1 MLRVVKSAML
11 LVLVIWGNHASLFAQ
26 AKFQNAE
33 EAWRVGVAY
42 YNSRNFA
49 ASREPFEAALKMAP
63 NDKFRLK
70 VNDAL
75 MASYRLL
82 PEPEKMFG
90 ACEYVIE
97 HSKQD
102 AKKSIVRRSLISF
115 SFHQGKI
122 DDLIKRHEDRL
133 KKNDKDRTSLYIL
146 AEVYSGAKSNPQ
158 KAIEYT
164 QRLAKVDGSKGK
176 PVSVRLSAS
185 LAQQFIKAGD
195 YQKGAEL
202 YEKIAPQDESLAAW
216 HWKEAASAWL
226 KAGEK
231 KKALAAAKKSHE
243 SAPEKRSDLLTHFW
257 HKGIADI
264 FLATD
269 DANLAIEHYK
279 KAIKTTKI
287 DGYIQSSKAGLK
299 AAKEKARQ

>member
-1 MLRVVKSAML
+1 MRFVKSAL
-11 LVLVIWGNHASLFAQ
+11 LLILVILGNHACLFAQ

-33 EAWRVGVAY
+33 EAWRVGVAF
-42 YNSRNFA
+42 YNSRNYA

-63 NDKFRLK
+63 DDKFRLK
-70 VNDAL
+70 VNEAL
-75 MASYRLL
+75 IASYRLL
-82 PEPEKMFG
+82 PEPDKMFG

-97 HSKQD
+97 KSESV
-102 AKKSIVRRSLISF
+102 AKKSIVRRSLIGF
-115 SFHQGKI
+115 SYQRGKI

-133 KKNDKDRTSLYIL
+133 KKNAKDRTSLYIL

-164 QRLAKVDGSKGK
+164 QRLAKADGNKGK

-185 LAQQFIKAGD
+185 LAQQFIKARD
-195 YQKGAEL
+195 YRKGAEL

-216 HWKEAASAWL
+216 HWMESASAWL

-231 KKALAAAKKSHE
+231 QKALAAAKKSHE
-243 SAPEKRSDLLTHFW
+243 SRPEKRSDLLTHFW
-257 HKGIADI
+257 HKGLADV

-287 DGYIQSSKAGLK
+287 DGYIKSSKAGLK
-299 AAKEKARQ
+299 VAKEKARQ

>member
-1 MLRVVKSAML
+1 MIRFVSSVA
-11 LVLVIWGNHASLFAQ
+11 VLMFVFLGTNASLYSQ
-26 AKFQNAE
+26 TKYQNAD

-70 VNDAL
+70 VNEAL
-75 MASYRLL
+75 LASYRLL
-82 PEPEKMFG
+82 PEPDKMFA

-97 HSKQD
+97 KSESVPRQ
-102 AKKSIVRRSLISF
+102 SIVRRSLIAF
-115 SFHQGKI
+115 SFQRGKI
-122 DDLIKRHEDRL
+122 DDLVKRHEDRL

-146 AEVYSGAKSNPQ
+146 AEVYSRAKSNPQ

-164 QRLAKVDGSKGK
+164 KRLAKVEEKKGQ
-176 PVSVRLSAS
+176 PVSVQLTAS
-185 LAQQFIKAGD
+185 LAQQFIRARD

-202 YEKIAPQDESLAAW
+202 YEKIAPQDDKLAAW

-226 KAGEK
+226 KSGEK

-243 SAPEKRSDLLTHFW
+243 SSPEKRSELLTHFW
-257 HKGIADI
+257 HKGIADV

-269 DANLAIEHYK
+269 EASLAIEHYK
-279 KAIKTTKI
+279 KAIETTKI
-287 DGYIQSSKAGLK
+287 DGYIKSSKSGLE
-299 AAKEKARQ
+299 AAKAKARL